1 MIKIFCDCC
10 GKEIDPYIVDTDKQS
25 IEFSAKRVRI
35 EPHSNVCG
43 VIDEFLVELT
53 VTAKIYKPKN
63 LMDSVYEAEF
73 LGDYICP
80 DCIVER
86 IIQRTD

>member
-10 GKEIDPYIVDTDKQS
+10 GIEITSLVRCNGEKFKFPV
-25 IEFSAKRVRI
+25 KRVSI

-43 VIDEFLVELT
+43 VTEEFLVELI
-53 VTAKIYKPKN
+53 VTANIYKPKN
-63 LMDSVYEAEF
+63 LMDNLEESEF
-73 LGDYICP
+73 LGHNICP

-86 IIQRTD
+86 ITTS